1 MKTEEAFMSLA
12 PMISTTDGKLA
23 YLRIGKGLAYGKI
36 WCDYVRDANG
46 ERVFLKDKFYTKK
59 KKAVNALF
67 EVVVN
72 KSMNELREW

>member
-1 MKTEEAFMSLA
+1 MKTEETFMSLA
-12 PMISTTDGKLA
+12 PMISTDDGKVA
-23 YLRIGKGLAYGKI
+23 YLRIGRGLAYGKV

-46 ERVFLKDKFYTKK
+46 ERVFLKGKFYPTI

-72 KSMNELREW
+72 KNINELREW